1 MRIAPKIELTDTERA
16 ALLKWSRGR
25 STPSR
30 LVLRAKIVL
39 AAAEGLMNQTIAAKV
54 GTSKKTVSLWRTR
67 FTEQR
72 LAGIEQDAPRPGR
85 KTSIPAETTVKIVTM
100 TTTEKPANATHWST
114 RSMAQEVGVSKA
126 TVQRIWFAHGLKP
139 HLVKGFKVSN
149 DPHFAEKVIDFVG
162 LYHNPPEHALVL
174 CVDEKSSIQALD
186 RTQKSLPIY
195 PGRAGTMTHDYKRH
209 GTTTLFAALE
219 MADGLLYG
227 TCMQRH
233 RHQEWIKFLK
243 LLDEQTPPDYDLHL
257 ILDNYATH
265 KHPQVKA
272 WIARHPRFKLHFIPT
287 SSSWLNLVERWF
299 RNLTQQRLRRG
310 AFRNVP
316 ALRAAIYNYIDQ
328 HNEDPKPMVWN
339 AQAEQII
346 AKVGRAR
353 AKLNKTPSV

>member
-25 STPSR
+25 STASR

-85 KTSIPAETTVKIVTM
+85 KTSISAETTVKIVTM

-114 RSMAQEVGVSKA
+114 RSMAQKVGVSKA
-126 TVQRIWFAHGLKP
+126 TV
-139 HLVKGFKVSN
+139 
-149 DPHFAEKVIDFVG
+149 
-162 LYHNPPEHALVL
+162 
-174 CVDEKSSIQALD
+174 
-186 RTQKSLPIY
+186 
-195 PGRAGTMTHDYKRH
+195 
-209 GTTTLFAALE
+209 ALE

-287 SSSWLNLVERWF
+287 SSSWLNLVERLF
-299 RNLTQQRLRRG
+299 RNLTQLRLRRG